1 MVFGE
6 LVLNNEKYHF
16 QFEDYEL
23 QIHRFETDN
32 SDCEDI
38 EDLLSFKTIKVP
50 DSRRVIVYNMSVEE
64 ALTRPVKPNAGLI
77 CYDHLGGKFYSI
89 TTMCQH
95 WGVARKVYMYR
106 VSHGWSIEKALTT
119 PSRQSKK
126 KKPAD
131 C

>member
-1 MVFGE
+1 
-6 LVLNNEKYHF
+6 
-16 QFEDYEL
+16 
-23 QIHRFETDN
+23 
-32 SDCEDI
+32 
-38 EDLLSFKTIKVP
+38 
-50 DSRRVIVYNMSVEE
+50 MSVEE

-77 CYDHLGGKFYSI
+77 CYDHLGEEFYSI

-95 WGVARKVYMYR
+95 WGVERKVYMYR
-106 VSHGWSIEKALTT
+106 VAHGWSVEKALTT